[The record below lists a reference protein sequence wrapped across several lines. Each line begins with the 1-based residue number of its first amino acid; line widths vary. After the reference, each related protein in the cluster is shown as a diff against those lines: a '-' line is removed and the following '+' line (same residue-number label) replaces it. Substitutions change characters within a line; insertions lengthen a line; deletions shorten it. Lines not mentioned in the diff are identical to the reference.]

1 VSPVRYDR
9 ALDTATALLRAR
21 GADARRDAE
30 ILLCAVAGATRA
42 SLLAF
47 PERLLDA
54 DRWARFSALVARRAE
69 GVPVAY
75 LLEEREFWSLPLR
88 TTPAVLI
95 PRPETEHLVEAA
107 LAAAPAGAR
116 VLELGTGSGAIAI
129 AIAHERPDLELVAVE
144 RSAEALAVARDN
156 AARLTPE
163 RIVFVEGDW
172 YAPVRGQR
180 FDLVVSNP
188 PYIAEDEPELGEG
201 DVRFEPREALVAAE
215 GGLAAIARIAAAAP
229 AHLLPGG
236 TLLVEHGW
244 RQGAA
249 VRVLFEN
256 AGMAGVKTL
265 RDLAGHERITVGA
278 LPAPGDPDEGPR
290 TDNGNR

>member
-1 VSPVRYDR
+1 MTPVRYDQ
-9 ALDTATALLRAR
+9 ALDTATALLRTR
-21 GADARRDAE
+21 GAEARRDAE
-30 ILLCAVAGATRA
+30 ILLCAVTGTTRA

-47 PERLLDA
+47 PERHLEA
-54 DRWARFSALVARRAE
+54 DQWTRFSTLVGRRAE

-107 LAAAPAGAR
+107 LAAAPTGAR
-116 VLELGTGSGAIAI
+116 VLDLGTGSGAIAI
-129 AIAHERPDLELVAVE
+129 ALAHERPDLELVAVE
-144 RSAEALAVARDN
+144 RSAEALAIARDN
-156 AARLTPE
+156 ASRLTPG
-163 RIVFVEGDW
+163 RITFVEGDW
-172 YAPVRGQR
+172 YTPVRGQR
-180 FDLVVSNP
+180 FHLVVSNP

-201 DVRFEPREALVAAE
+201 DVRFEPRDALVAAA
-215 GGLAAIARIAAAAP
+215 GGLAAIAGIAAAAP

-236 TLLVEHGW
+236 ALMVEHGW

-249 VRVLFEN
+249 VRALFDQ
-256 AGMAGVKTL
+256 AGMSGVKTL
-265 RDLAGHERITVGA
+265 RDLAGHERVTVGI
-278 LPAPGDPDEGPR
+278 LPAPGDSDQEPL